1 MRMKSP
7 SPRNQQPQFITD
19 HNHVDVKIAN
29 YAGLYSLHELLFIYV
44 YIEKV

>member
-7 SPRNQQPQFITD
+7 SLRNQQPQFITD
-19 HNHVDVKIAN
+19 YNHADVKTAN

-44 YIEKV
+44 YTEKV